1 MISNALLGAVL
12 FAASPAL
19 IAAESADFAKMGR
32 AAWAAF
38 ECSSLASIL
47 GRPKDQERLFLFGY
61 EQGKGFLHAMQGGRI
76 AAKDFNSIPPSGL
89 LMVAQGPT
97 PDFILGRVFESAQ
110 ENALKDVITMDSVLH
125 KDLQRSIA
133 SRKFT
138 AGNCEI
144 IGNGR

>member
-1 MISNALLGAVL
+1 MIRNALVVAVL
-12 FAASPAL
+12 FTTSPPL

-38 ECSSLASIL
+38 ECSSLASVL
-47 GRPKDQERLFLFGY
+47 ERPEDQERLFRFGY
-61 EQGKGFLHAMQGGRI
+61 EQGKEFLHALQDGRI
-76 AAKDFNSIPPSGL
+76 KAEDLNSIAPSGL

-97 PDFILGRVFESAQ
+97 ADFILGRVLESAQ
-110 ENALKDVITMDSVLH
+110 ENSLKDVITAESVLH
-125 KDLQRSIA
+125 KDLQQAIA

-138 AGNCEI
+138 SGNCEI